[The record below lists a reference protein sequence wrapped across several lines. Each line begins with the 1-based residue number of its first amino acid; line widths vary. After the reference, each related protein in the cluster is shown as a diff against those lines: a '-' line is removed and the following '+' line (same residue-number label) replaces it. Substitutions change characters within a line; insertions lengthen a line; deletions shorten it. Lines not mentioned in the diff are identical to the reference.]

1 MTNVTTD
8 CSTNHNA
15 IGKRIQLEKSAGLP
29 LGITNAQAC
38 HKYRFSSSTRNAPR
52 HCTGNPLITQF
63 QKPTARVM
71 NCEFSLTKFCVRRI
85 FSNIRKSGFK
95 LYRNWAQL
103 YSSFFLHFLS
113 LSTYD
118 EFMNPGWIEKNENLN
133 NEGFS
138 HYMKLM

>member
-52 HCTGNPLITQF
+52 HCAGNPLITQF
-63 QKPTARVM
+63 QKTTATVT
-71 NCEFSLTKFCVRRI
+71 NCEFSLIRFWLRRI
-85 FSNIRKSGFK
+85 FSNIRKSGLIQYQNCLSCYTQNFSKQKELLSDPRSDGQKSVYPFGIIYNTK
-95 LYRNWAQL
+95 L
-103 YSSFFLHFLS
+103 
-113 LSTYD
+113 
-118 EFMNPGWIEKNENLN
+118 
-133 NEGFS
+133 
-138 HYMKLM
+138 